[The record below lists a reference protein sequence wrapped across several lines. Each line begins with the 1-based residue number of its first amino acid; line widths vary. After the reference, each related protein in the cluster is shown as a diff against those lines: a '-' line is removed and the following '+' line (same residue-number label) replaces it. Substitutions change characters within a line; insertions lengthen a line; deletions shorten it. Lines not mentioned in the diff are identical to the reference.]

1 MTDNKLADN
10 KLLWYAWVRGLADIV
25 IHMLW
30 ISALVTYLMPLLW
43 EVHKAIN
50 VHGAR

>member
-1 MTDNKLADN
+1 MNDTNLWRTVISSGANIIIATIWADVVV
-10 KLLWYAWVRGLADIV
+10 KYV
-25 IHMLW
+25 I
-30 ISALVTYLMPLLW
+30 PLLW